1 MKLSLRVI
9 RKDKEILLFPL
20 ISGIMMI
27 VIVATFFLG
36 MFFTGLFVSDNYILF
51 AVLTF
56 LLYLVLYFIAIYFNT
71 AVIGCATIRLKGGD
85 PTLSDGFRIA
95 NENLRAIFSW
105 AILSA
110 TIGLIIRAIQQR
122 AGFIGKIAG
131 SIFGIA
137 WSIVTYF
144 IIPVLIYEKVP
155 VFKGIKR
162 SARLFKDTWGETIV
176 SGFGL
181 GIVFG
186 LLMLAGIIF
195 PIVGGLVFG
204 LWGIVYGLIAAFIY
218 WVIIAVVASAAQGVL
233 TAALYRFAT
242 TGKISPDIIPEHL
255 LPPTRVSKD
264 RYKLP
269 SYEKYEYSPR
279 KY

>member
-1 MKLSLRVI
+1 
-9 RKDKEILLFPL
+9 
-20 ISGIMMI
+20 MI
-27 VIVATFFLG
+27 AIVATFILG
-36 MFFTGLFVSDNYILF
+36 IFFTGLFNFDNPILF
-51 AVLTF
+51 IVLTF

-85 PTLSDGFRIA
+85 PTLSDGFRTA
-95 NENLRAIFSW
+95 NENLRAIFGW

-122 AGFIGKIAG
+122 AGLAGRIAG

-144 IIPVLIYEKVP
+144 IIPVLIYEKTP
-155 VFKGIKR
+155 LFKGIRR
-162 SARLFKDTWGETIV
+162 SAKLFKDTWGETII

-181 GIVFG
+181 GIVFM
-186 LLMLAGIIF
+186 LLFFLGIIF
-195 PIVGGLVFG
+195 IVLGAVIGGLTGLIVG
-204 LWGIVYGLIAAFIY
+204 IIIAFIY

-242 TGKISPDIIPEHL
+242 TGKISPDVIPEHL
-255 LPPTRVSKD
+255 LPPTRKSKD

-269 SYEKYEYSPR
+269 PYEKYQYKP
-279 KY
+279 KGY